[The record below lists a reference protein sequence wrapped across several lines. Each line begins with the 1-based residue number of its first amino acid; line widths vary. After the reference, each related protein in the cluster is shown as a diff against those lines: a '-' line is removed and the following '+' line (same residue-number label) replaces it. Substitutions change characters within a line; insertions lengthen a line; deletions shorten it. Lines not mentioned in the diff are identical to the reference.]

1 MHHLCA
7 RQMRA
12 PGISKVR
19 GKKNILALAPDR
31 FVGDLQI
38 LDKSEKFS
46 VSRMPHYWHYAVMD
60 LVGRGGYHL
69 DNPERVN
76 ICKNFLLSLRSIYD
90 FECVI
95 GACLWYRQ
103 DMPWAEAATL
113 AGIPF
118 ILLHKEGLKT
128 ELAQLEQLAYR
139 AKLYGPFKGTH
150 VVVHNEIF
158 RKTLIDAGYA
168 SPDQVSSLG
177 AMRMD
182 RLARVTMEKDKE
194 PPRKQAVLFSFPHRA
209 DGSLPDQQIA
219 DQSGPFPTNPYLG
232 WVRLFES
239 THTAFARAAIA
250 LPNAEFIIKLKW
262 EEGWADRVQ
271 QALNS
276 NGLSVADIPNLTIDF
291 SSDPHDLIIGSQVV
305 CGFNSTTVL
314 EAGVFDKTVIIPIF
328 DEAVRPDYEKAVKYR
343 DVHHLFDVVKSPGSL
358 TDTVVRRL
366 QIRKVTSRII
376 LEERRRL
383 FERLISPL
391 DGKVSERYIEL
402 IDRLT

>member
-1 MHHLCA
+1 M
-7 RQMRA
+7 
-12 PGISKVR
+12 
-19 GKKNILALAPDR
+19 
-31 FVGDLQI
+31 
-38 LDKSEKFS
+38 
-46 VSRMPHYWHYAVMD
+46 
-60 LVGRGGYHL
+60 
-69 DNPERVN
+69 
-76 ICKNFLLSLRSIYD
+76 
-90 FECVI
+90 
-95 GACLWYRQ
+95 
-103 DMPWAEAATL
+103 
-113 AGIPF
+113 
-118 ILLHKEGLKT
+118 
-128 ELAQLEQLAYR
+128 
-139 AKLYGPFKGTH
+139 
-150 VVVHNEIF
+150 HNEIF

-209 DGSLPDQQIA
+209 DGSLPDQQIV

-250 LPNAEFIIKLKW
+250 LPNAQFIIKLKW

-271 QALNS
+271 QALSS
-276 NGLSVADIPNLTIDF
+276 NGLSLADIPNLTIDF
-291 SSDPHDLIIGSQVV
+291 SSDPHDLIIGSQVI

-366 QIRKVTSRII
+366 QSRKFTSRII